1 MCNISLGDAHA
12 SETALVHRAS
22 GGGNRGAANRARH
35 GFEGSRFPAKF
46 PCPQQRRA
54 HRLVS
59 LAIAGDIEDQVD
71 DCARGD
77 RERTRN
83 VVEVD
88 A

>member
-1 MCNISLGDAHA
+1 MNEAA
-12 SETALVHRAS
+12 SDRALQPRSSPFCYRKVW
-22 GGGNRGAANRARH
+22 GGA
-35 GFEGSRFPAKF
+35 
-46 PCPQQRRA
+46 
-54 HRLVS
+54 VS
-59 LAIAGDIEDQVD
+59 CFFCLAVAGHVKNPVD

>member
-1 MCNISLGDAHA
+1 MRGTLTVG
-12 SETALVHRAS
+12 LV
-22 GGGNRGAANRARH
+22 GC
-35 GFEGSRFPAKF
+35 ELVDKPAKRPASRKGKHHF
-46 PCPQQRRA
+46 FCCCRSVKIA
-54 HRLVS
+54 
-59 LAIAGDIEDQVD
+59 LAVAGHVKNPVD